1 MGRVA
6 PVIDLNDKDR
16 ETLSSWTRAGR
27 TEQRLVMRA
36 RIVLA
41 ASHGTRNRDIAR
53 ELGTREATVNKWRCR
68 FHESGLKGLQDKSRS
83 GKPPDYTLST
93 EKSILSTLDEPPP
106 KGYATWTG
114 PLVAEKLGISEHYV
128 WRILRKYQIS
138 LARRRSWCISTD
150 PEFVPKAAAIVGLY
164 LDPPENAIVLCVD
177 EKPAIQALERAQG
190 WLKLPNGRAL
200 TGFNHEYKRNGTT
213 TLFAA
218 LNVATGLVKT
228 GHFMRRKRRQFLSF
242 MNELVTY
249 YPDQEIHVILDNL
262 NTHKPKTDRWLPKHP
277 NVHFYY
283 TPTHASWLN
292 EIEIWFSILW
302 KRALRGGSFT
312 SVHQVRQAITDFTEV
327 YNETAH
333 PFEWKATEVRPKNL
347 KKKYADL
354 CN

>member
-1 MGRVA
+1 M
-6 PVIDLNDKDR
+6 
-16 ETLSSWTRAGR
+16 
-27 TEQRLVMRA
+27 
-36 RIVLA
+36 
-41 ASHGTRNRDIAR
+41 
-53 ELGTREATVNKWRCR
+53 
-68 FHESGLKGLQDKSRS
+68 
-83 GKPPDYTLST
+83 
-93 EKSILSTLDEPPP
+93 
-106 KGYATWTG
+106 
-114 PLVAEKLGISEHYV
+114 
-128 WRILRKYQIS
+128 
-138 LARRRSWCISTD
+138 
-150 PEFVPKAAAIVGLY
+150 
-164 LDPPENAIVLCVD
+164 
-177 EKPAIQALERAQG
+177 
-190 WLKLPNGRAL
+190 
-200 TGFNHEYKRNGTT
+200 
-213 TLFAA
+213 FAA

-242 MNELVTY
+242 MNELVTH

-262 NTHKPKTDRWLPKHP
+262 NTHKPKTDRWLPQHT

-312 SVHQVRQAITDFTEV
+312 SIQQVRQAITDFTEV